1 MHPTPFQRSVAGGLA
16 VLGALAGVAACV
28 WLGPRWAAAYWLVV
42 PLAGYARQQLNSAS
56 AARLWGV
63 EGVKR
68 LLLAM
73 ALMIG
78 AGLLGQLLIAP
89 LLAALRTAERLY
101 PVLGLAT
108 VAVLLVFAQW
118 RSWPWL
124 PLLLT
129 SRLRGSVPGLSLW
142 QRLRE
147 RTDEISAADDAFFG
161 GGILVALA
169 QLLLVTA
176 PMTRMLWPSE
186 LLSWLA
192 ALLLGLLT
200 LVELM
205 LLVTKRAQQRP
216 AGRTELPSF
225 LLASTPVKDDDRT
238 DPTGEALPLDE
249 LPSGPDQDLLVA
261 ARRGDTAG
269 IKLALAA
276 GADPNATPSRE
287 AADQRTPLIA
297 AATAPDLA
305 GLRALIAAGATVN
318 RVAAGLTALLAAA
331 RDSYAGRIEA
341 VMTLLANGADANL
354 ADEADNTPLHF
365 AALTREAGI
374 AQSLLDAGARLDAVN
389 REGMTPLALACE
401 AGNWGVAEFLLK
413 RGAHADLEGAT
424 PALLFAAAVDGD
436 DAKGVKLLLKARA
449 KVNSSGP
456 HNRTALMV
464 AALAD
469 NAEVAEALMA
479 AGAHVDARDDSG
491 HSALL
496 EAARAGA
503 NRVLR
508 RLVFHK
514 PDTAV
519 TGALGR
525 GALHYAALSPSAD
538 SETVRLLL
546 TLGCAADLRD
556 ESGRSAADLAAAA
569 GRWPMVRV
577 LDADY
582 PLPSTHSSDA
592 GEEPEEAPDS
602 ILPDPPGRLLVKAA
616 LQGRFPLFQ
625 ELLSVPGITAE
636 DQAEALQAALPHQ
649 DRRYIEALIDS
660 GLDAYARY
668 DGDSVW
674 ERLCAE
680 RPVPLAALEALLD
693 RAERSLHAAQTLVPG
708 LCRLPAESEWLPLRE
723 RVYALAV
730 ADAQASDGSGRP
742 CLLTT
747 VTAQSIEWIERLL
760 LAGADPNAGDAA
772 GVTPLLQLCWA
783 RRPDAREIAPL
794 LIRAGADPARPSRDG
809 STPAGVARLTGQF
822 ELATLLDWPVGAHP
836 GRPLDGAAIATAGK
850 RGDLETVD
858 RLLGLGLDV
867 DAGDEQGATALLHAA
882 GTGRLELV
890 RALLERGADPA
901 RANATGVTPLA
912 AAILSGRMDVI
923 EFLLGRGVDPE
934 APLLGR
940 YTALGLATACLRLP
954 LVDWLLQRGVDVEG
968 RRAPETPISA
978 LLTHA
983 LDPARPLA
991 PVLAVLT
998 RLLEARANPDRPDAD
1013 ERTLLHRLL
1022 GAGRVE
1028 PVVRDEARLKPLVM
1042 ALIEGGAS
1050 PNATDRDGRTPLHWA
1065 CRHGLIQCGGAL
1077 LELGADPRVA
1087 DEARQLPIDLL
1098 SPRYRIHLGPAL
1110 RQAAEAWNRQ
1120 RGPRRGG

>member
-28 WLGPRWAAAYWLVV
+28 VWGGYWSAGYWLAL
-42 PLAGYARQQLNSAS
+42 PLLAYARQQRDAAS
-56 AARLWGV
+56 AARLWGS
-63 EGVKR
+63 EGLKR
-68 LLLAM
+68 LLLAGLLVL
-73 ALMIG
+73 A
-78 AGLLGQLLIAP
+78 AGLLAQLLIAP

-101 PVLGLAT
+101 PVLGLGT
-108 VAVLLVFAQW
+108 VAVLLVLSQW

-124 PLLLT
+124 PLLYT
-129 SRLRGSVPGLSLW
+129 SRLRGSLPGLSVW

-147 RTDEISAADDAFFG
+147 RSDELCAADEAFFG
-161 GGILVALA
+161 GGIYVAVA
-169 QLLLVTA
+169 QLLVVAA
-176 PMTRMLWPSE
+176 PLTRVLWPSAQ
-186 LLSWLA
+186 LPWLA
-192 ALLLGLLT
+192 LLLLGLLA
-200 LVELM
+200 LVEPILR
-205 LLVTKRAQQRP
+205 LTERAQRRP
-216 AGRTELPSF
+216 ASGGELPSF
-225 LLASTPVKDDDRT
+225 LLSATPALPDEPT
-238 DPTGEALPLDE
+238 DPTGEALPLGE
-249 LPSGPDQDLLVA
+249 LPSGPDQDLLMA
-261 ARRGDTAG
+261 ARRGDSAG
-269 IKLALAA
+269 IRQALAA
-276 GADPNATPSRE
+276 GADPNATPTRE
-287 AADQRTPLIA
+287 SADQRTPLIA
-297 AATAPDLA
+297 AATAPDLG

-318 RVAAGLTALLAAA
+318 RVAAGLTALLAAT

-354 ADEADNTPLHF
+354 ADDADNTPLHF

-424 PALLFAAAVDGD
+424 PALLFAAAVEGD
-436 DAKGVKLLLKARA
+436 DPRGVKLLLKARA
-449 KVNSSGP
+449 KINSVGP
-456 HNRTALMV
+456 HSRSALMV

-479 AGAHVDARDDSG
+479 AGAQVDARDDSG

-514 PDTAV
+514 PDVSV
-519 TGALGR
+519 TGPQGR

-546 TLGCAADLRD
+546 TLGCAPELRD
-556 ESGRSAADLAAAA
+556 EAGHSAADLAASA
-569 GRWPMVRV
+569 GRWPLVRA

-582 PLPSTHSSDA
+582 PLPSTHSADA
-592 GEEPEEAPDS
+592 DEEPAAPDS

-625 ELLSVPGITAE
+625 ELLSVPGISAE

-660 GLDAYARY
+660 GMDAYARV

-693 RAERSLHAAQTLVPG
+693 RAERSLHAAQALLPG
-708 LCRLPAESEWLPLRE
+708 VCRLPAEADWLPLRE
-723 RVYALAV
+723 RVYAHSA
-730 ADAQASDGSGRP
+730 ADPQACDCSGRP
-742 CLLTT
+742 ALLLAITT
-747 VTAQSIEWIERLL
+747 QSIDWIERLL
-760 LAGADPNAGDAA
+760 AAGADPNASDPA
-772 GVTPLLQLCWA
+772 GTTPLLQLCWS
-783 RRPDAREIAPL
+783 RRTDAREIAPL
-794 LIRAGADPARPSRDG
+794 LIRAGADPARASRDG

-822 ELATLLDWPVGAHP
+822 ELATLLDWPAGAHP
-836 GRPLDGAAIATAGK
+836 GRVLDGAALAAAGK
-850 RGDLETVD
+850 RGDLETLD
-858 RLLGLGLDV
+858 RLLGLGLDI
-867 DAGDEQGATALLHAA
+867 DAGDAQGSTALLHAA
-882 GTGRLELV
+882 GTGRLDLV
-890 RALLERGADPA
+890 RALLERGADPQ
-901 RANATGVTPLA
+901 RANASGVTPLA
-912 AAILSGRMDVI
+912 AAILGGRMEVI
-923 EFLLGRGVDPE
+923 EFLLARGVDPE
-934 APLLGR
+934 ATLLGR
-940 YTALGLATACLRLP
+940 YTALGLASACLRLP

-998 RLLEARANPDRPDAD
+998 RLLEARANPDRPDPE

-1028 PVVRDEARLKPLVM
+1028 PVVRDEARLKPLVI

-1077 LELGADPRVA
+1077 LEFGADPRVA
-1087 DEARQLPIDLL
+1087 DAARQLPIDLL